1 MAITQTDEQVERP
14 MTSTDVRQA
23 LLGRWPPSEYVS
35 INEAPQSSDRQGRK
49 LDVLV
54 VSLWRSRGY
63 ELDGVEIKVSV
74 SDWRR
79 ELKEPAKADWW
90 WEHVHRFWVA
100 VPSKIAATVRTELP
114 SGWGLLSCTPERVTE
129 VCKPEKH
136 SPVAMPWGT
145 CIGLFRASADA
156 GWNALEYAENKG
168 VARGRELAQKEF
180 ERTTGDESLRRKLTE
195 LTEKVAKFEQA
206 SGIDLA
212 KAWDVDGLGESV
224 ALVQKLLSNPTRFRE
239 KLERQAKD
247 AEFVATML
255 RELAGALHKTPVE
268 VE

>member
-1 MAITQTDEQVERP
+1 

-23 LLGRWPPSEYVS
+23 LLGRWTPSEYVS

-54 VSLWRSRGY
+54 ASLWRSRGY
-63 ELDGVEIKVSV
+63 ELDGVEIKVSI

-79 ELKEPAKADWW
+79 ELKEAAKADWW

-100 VPSKIAATVRTELP
+100 VPAKIAPAVRAELP
-114 SGWGLLSCTPERVTE
+114 SGWGLLSCTSERTTE
-129 VCKPEKH
+129 VVKPEKH
-136 SPVAMPWGT
+136 APAPIPWGT

-156 GWNALEYAENKG
+156 GYNALQWAEQKG
-168 VARGRELAQKEF
+168 HRLGKEAAQKEF

-195 LTEKVAKFEQA
+195 LTEKVEKFEQA
-206 SGIDLA
+206 SGLDIA
-212 KAWDVDGLGESV
+212 KARDVASLGESV
-224 ALVQKLLSNPTRFRE
+224 ALVQKLLSNPTWFKE

-247 AEFVATML
+247 AESVAVML
-255 RELAGALHKTPVE
+255 RELAGALTQSPSAAA
-268 VE
+268 